1 MELSLTQ
8 PQSSPASSIFTTVLV
23 LMSVLDSSS
32 WIFLPHE
39 SYFGTGT
46 IIVGWCEWL
55 RSTLRKFSNVAI
67 SPNCYRV
74 VHRSKILTTLTA
86 TTAWFPSSATKLFPL
101 IPPSNSSTFTSC
113 CRGLDWWQQTAQD
126 CAHLACHVVQRPF
139 SHLAVL
145 KPRPT
150 RLHSPASEVRSLKMF
165 FGWLPAALH
174 LVLNNSCPW

>member
-1 MELSLTQ
+1 MC
-8 PQSSPASSIFTTVLV
+8 
-23 LMSVLDSSS
+23 VLDSSS

-67 SPNCYRV
+67 SPNCYRL
-74 VHRSKILTTLTA
+74 VHRSKILTTLTG

-113 CRGLDWWQQTAQD
+113 CRGLDWCRTADSPELCSSCLPLRTAAFFAFD
-126 CAHLACHVVQRPF
+126 CAQTPTNSSSFARFRGEILEDALRVTACCIALGSEQLLSMIICSHSRLAGTITKQ
-139 SHLAVL
+139 
-145 KPRPT
+145 
-150 RLHSPASEVRSLKMF
+150 M
-165 FGWLPAALH
+165 
-174 LVLNNSCPW
+174 SCSI